1 LAWWARFAAA
11 AAVLAL
17 LEVLL
22 IALVFVGGVSSGL
35 SALLLWAMV
44 SGLLGIFGTPLAMLA
59 ALLDRER
66 VRRWLPSAPSLLAAL
81 LLAAASLLL
90 LRGIDAV
97 LYLEEPE
104 FPREPERMRAVARLA
119 ALVGLFA
126 LHSGLNQRLR
136 RLYRRLPV
144 ALQAWGLP
152 LLGMAAALLALLT
165 AHFAFAPVH
174 EVGATAVVA
183 LVALV
188 LLASS
193 MRARAWPVRS
203 SEMKAI
209 VIAGSV
215 LGLLGAALPLAA
227 RDGAKFVLWGH
238 SSVAGLAQA
247 LRGLLDRDHDAVL
260 PSWLFGAGD
269 CAPGN
274 GAVSPLQ
281 LEVPGDG
288 VDQDCRG
295 GDAAPLAPLG
305 AVALPAGCSGLL
317 ARPDVLVIA
326 VDALRA
332 DALRPEVMPAL
343 SELAAHALTFERAYS
358 PTAMTVTSVSAI
370 LSGRVFADVG
380 PKNALLDENLTPA
393 VTLAERFQRA
403 GYRTAAFSDFFQ
415 EPVFRRGFQQVNP
428 YWRDQPRRSVKGRLT
443 SAAMSR
449 GIVDFLQDAPGP
461 ALVWAHASDTH
472 AHYSLDRDAQG
483 KPLSDE
489 AAYYGGAAYVDQ
501 QLGRLFGSLQ
511 QQGRMQRTI
520 IAVLADHGEELLA
533 RGREGHGP
541 NLFEESVHVP
551 LVLWV
556 PGCAA
561 RRITQ
566 PVGLAHLAPTLG
578 ALAGVPLEGVGLWSD
593 DQLPT
598 VVEGV
603 TGLNTTYKRAV
614 IVGRYKL
621 LLDVSN
627 GGRML
632 FDLESDPQELT
643 DILADTPEV
652 VAKLERAYQRW
663 LDAPDHR

>member
-1 LAWWARFAAA
+1 M
-11 AAVLAL
+11 LAL

-22 IALVFVGGVSSGL
+22 IAFAFVGGVSSGL

-44 SGLLGIFGTPLAMLA
+44 SGLLGIFGTLLAVLA
-59 ALLDRER
+59 TALDRER
-66 VRRWLPSAPSLLAAL
+66 VRRFVPSAPSLLAAL
-81 LLAAASLLL
+81 LLAGVSLLL
-90 LRGIDAV
+90 LRGIDAL

-104 FPREPERMRAVARLA
+104 FPREVERMRAVARLA
-119 ALVGLFA
+119 ALAGLFA
-126 LHSGLNQRLR
+126 LHAGLNQSVR
-136 RLYRRLPV
+136 RLYRRLPD
-144 ALQAWGLP
+144 ALAAWGLP
-152 LLGMAAALLALLT
+152 LLGVAAALAALLT

-174 EVGATAVVA
+174 EVRAAAVTALA
-183 LVALV
+183 GLV
-188 LLASS
+188 LLALA
-193 MRARAWPVRS
+193 MRARAWPVRT
-203 SEMKAI
+203 SEMKAV
-209 VIAGSV
+209 VIMCSV
-215 LGLLGAALPLAA
+215 LGLLGAATPVAA

-238 SSVAGLAQA
+238 SSVAGLAEA
-247 LRGLLDRDHDAVL
+247 LRVLLDRDRDAVL
-260 PSWLFGAGD
+260 PSWLFGGGD

-274 GAVSPLQ
+274 AAIGPLQ

-305 AVALPAGCSGLL
+305 PVALPAGCPGLPS
-317 ARPDVLVIA
+317 RPDVLVIA

-332 DALRPEVMPAL
+332 DAVRPEVMPAL
-343 SELAAHALTFERAYS
+343 SELGSHSLRFERAYS
-358 PTAMTVTSVSAI
+358 PTVMTFTSVTAI

-393 VTLAERFQRA
+393 VTMPERFQRT

-415 EPVFRRGFQQVNP
+415 QPVFRRGFQQVNQ
-428 YWRDQPRRSVKGRLT
+428 YWRDDPVHGVKGTLT

-449 GIVDFLQDAPGP
+449 GILDFLEQATGP
-461 ALVWAHASDTH
+461 AFVWAHIADTH
-472 AHYSLDRDAQG
+472 AHYSLDHDAQG
-483 KPLSDE
+483 LPLSDA
-489 AAYYGGAAYVDQ
+489 AAYYRGAAYVDE
-501 QLGRLFGSLQ
+501 QLGTLFSSLQ
-511 QQGRMQRTI
+511 KQGRMQRTI
-520 IAVLADHGEELLA
+520 IAVLADHGEELLV

-541 NLFEESVHVP
+541 NLFEESIHVP

-561 RRITQ
+561 RSVAQ
-566 PVGLAHLAPTLG
+566 PVALAHLAPTLG
-578 ALAGVPLEGVGLWSD
+578 ALAGVPVEGVGLWSD

-614 IVGRYKL
+614 IVGRHKL
-621 LLDVSN
+621 LLDVTN

-643 DILADTPEV
+643 DILADSPEIT
-652 VAKLERAYQRW
+652 AKLERAYQRW
-663 LDAPDHR
+663 LDAPHRR